1 MDVYRNQSKHAKRRD
16 READSERDI
25 ERERGNQ
32 VQPTKQRE
40 INRYRV
46 CAVLLIAGLTL
57 AQIVN
62 TASINAGHIIDDN
75 IMSKREKRRN
85 LFTTNNTIVT
95 AYYDLSTT
103 RHSSE
108 EYDLLMT
115 RLFSSNDA
123 MIIFTSPDLVTK
135 LSSMRQKPE

>member
-40 INRYRV
+40 TNRYRV

-57 AQIVN
+57 AQILN

-103 RHSSE
+103 
-108 EYDLLMT
+108 
-115 RLFSSNDA
+115 
-123 MIIFTSPDLVTK
+123 
-135 LSSMRQKPE
+135 

>member
-1 MDVYRNQSKHAKRRD
+1 MFIGTSQSKQ
-16 READSERDI
+16 REEIEMQTER

-40 INRYRV
+40 TNRYRV

-57 AQIVN
+57 AQILN
-62 TASINAGHIIDDN
+62 TASINAGHITDDN

-85 LFTTNNTIVT
+85 LFATNNTIVT

-103 RHSSE
+103 
-108 EYDLLMT
+108 
-115 RLFSSNDA
+115 
-123 MIIFTSPDLVTK
+123 
-135 LSSMRQKPE
+135 